1 MPENQFSQ
9 PLLKL
14 IDLNALDVFSGMALA
29 FVLSAILSR
38 VLMHAARNTATDS
51 AHYRTMILLATVVSL
66 IMAVIGNSLAR
77 AFGAIG
83 ALSLIRFRTAV
94 KSSNELA
101 YLFMAISVGMA
112 CGSGYF
118 AIATGATGLFIVFS
132 VIIERFFCD
141 SRQQRLSMLKI
152 AYPSQTDLNQKIIET
167 IKKQCRGY
175 QILSQQNLGGS
186 RAEIFLE
193 AAFVSEVESA
203 ELIKSLQ
210 QLSDEISLQIV
221 LDQAE

>member
-1 MPENQFSQ
+1 
-9 PLLKL
+9 
-14 IDLNALDVFSGMALA
+14 MALA
-29 FVLSAILSR
+29 FFLSAILSR
-38 VLMHAARNTATDS
+38 VVMKAARHSASDS

-118 AIATGATGLFIVFS
+118 AIATGATGLFIIFS
-132 VIIERFFCD
+132 VLIERFF
-141 SRQQRLSMLKI
+141 SENSNTRLSMIKI
-152 AYPSQTDLNQKIIET
+152 VFPSGAELGEKIMNSINQHT
-167 IKKQCRGY
+167 LAQR
-175 QILSQQNLGGS
+175 ILSQQSLTDNRS
-186 RAEIFLE
+186 EILVEVAFADE
-193 AAFVSEVESA
+193 QKSAA
-203 ELIKSLQ
+203 LIKAVQ
-210 QLSDEISLQIV
+210 DLSSDASVRII
-221 LDQAE
+221 LDQVE